1 MITLIMVQKVN
12 TEMNG
17 KDDCNV
23 LEKTQLIT
31 DLVMLFAHLKA
42 LCFIIFNFTDTI
54 MIQTQQPCICNLIQ
68 PSKL

>member
-1 MITLIMVQKVN
+1 
-12 TEMNG
+12 MNG
-17 KDDCNV
+17 KENCNV

-31 DLVMLFAHLKA
+31 DLVMLFLHLKA
-42 LCFIIFNFTDTI
+42 HCFNIFHFIDTI